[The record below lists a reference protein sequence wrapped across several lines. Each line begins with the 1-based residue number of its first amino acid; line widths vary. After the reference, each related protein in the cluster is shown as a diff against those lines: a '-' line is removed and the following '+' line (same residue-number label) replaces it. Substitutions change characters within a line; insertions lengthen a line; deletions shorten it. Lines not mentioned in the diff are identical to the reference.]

1 MSVAEIEAHEI
12 QLEAPTGLWR
22 EAWRRML
29 HNPGAIVGMVFIA
42 STDHRRDLRAAHR
55 AA

>member
-22 EAWRRML
+22 EARRRMI

-42 STDHRRDLRAAHR
+42 VLIRRDLRAAHR
-55 AA
+55 AT